1 MMQNMQRDPAVFAD
15 VLSAMAEEELYEAM
29 RDLETKSEEL
39 SRAGQDTS
47 DVLARI
53 AQVETEIEKTAKEQE
68 NEKTRDTFPR
78 RCIRR

>member
-53 AQVETEIEKTAKEQE
+53 AQVETEIE
-68 NEKTRDTFPR
+68 TRFPGQKLAPYMNWKR
-78 RCIRR
+78 QAG

>member
-1 MMQNMQRDPAVFAD
+1 MMQNMQRDPSVFAD

-53 AQVETEIEKTAKEQE
+53 AQVETEIE
-68 NEKTRDTFPR
+68 TRFPGQKLAPYKNWKR
-78 RCIRR
+78 QAG

>member
-15 VLSAMAEEELYEAM
+15 VLSAMAEEEQYEAM

-53 AQVETEIEKTAKEQE
+53 AQVETEIV
-68 NEKTRDTFPR
+68 TRFPGQKLAPYKNWNR
-78 RCIRR
+78 QAG